1 MRKIILVSS
10 AVLLLSACKSKPV
23 LGVTDRLPKD
33 ISQKPERQPKTL
45 EEQMQ
50 HDMETMQ
57 KISAEIDELSA
68 EVNCTNPDEWRISPF
83 GSKACGGP
91 ASFIAYPIKLEDD
104 ILPKIVEYN
113 RRSSEYN
120 LKYGIISDCAVT
132 PAPSG
137 IRCENGKAVLI
148 YESQIVS

>member
-1 MRKIILVSS
+1 MKKI
-10 AVLLLSACKSKPV
+10 VLFSLMVLSVSACKSKPA
-23 LGVTDRLPKD
+23 LEITDRLPKD
-33 ISQKPERQPKTL
+33 IALKPERQPNTL
-45 EEQMQ
+45 EEQRQ

-57 KISAEIDELSA
+57 KIRTEIDDLILS
-68 EVNCTNPDEWRISPF
+68 VNCTNTDDWRISPF

-91 ASFIAYPIKLEDD
+91 ASFLAYPISLEEK
-104 ILPKIVEYN
+104 ILPKIVEFN

-137 IRCENGKAVLI
+137 LRCENGTAVLV
-148 YESQIVS
+148 YENSTI